1 MEEKS
6 VETGLFLIK
15 KIMFGT
21 ASVPVSSITP
31 EMQKGP
37 ASIHIH
43 PSHPLFPAS
52 SLGKKKFHVFHNP
65 MRKTE

>member
-37 ASIHIH
+37 TSIHI
-43 PSHPLFPAS
+43 HPLFPAS